1 MDFKEF
7 IVSIKNNEIKE
18 KYLFLGDE
26 DYLIKESLDL
36 LKKIYIPERTEGMNI
51 LELNFEVNDID
62 DLRNSVETLPF
73 LAEKKLTI
81 AFNSDKLI
89 ENNEFKQIEKVLSD
103 LGKHQILII
112 LDNNKKLS
120 SNTKFMK
127 LFSKEE
133 IVYFEKLK
141 GKDLINWI
149 YKKFKSY
156 NRTITQQDISYLILQ
171 SGYTSKNL
179 KLNLYDLENEII
191 KIVTYSDD
199 TIIDKNTIDKSII
212 KLLDQNIFNLLTSI
226 GEQNVERSLK
236 IFSEIYLLDEPIIK
250 IIYMINRQFKLQ
262 LAYRS
267 YRRANYTDSEI
278 ISKLKIK
285 PYEFNKI
292 SALSN
297 RYTIDR
303 LVKCIYLVIE
313 TEKNLKSKSV
323 NERYELEKL
332 IVNLANLN

>member
-1 MDFKEF
+1 M
-7 IVSIKNNEIKE
+7 
-18 KYLFLGDE
+18 
-26 DYLIKESLDL
+26 
-36 LKKIYIPERTEGMNI
+36 
-51 LELNFEVNDID
+51 
-62 DLRNSVETLPF
+62 
-73 LAEKKLTI
+73 
-81 AFNSDKLI
+81 
-89 ENNEFKQIEKVLSD
+89 
-103 LGKHQILII
+103 
-112 LDNNKKLS
+112 
-120 SNTKFMK
+120 
-127 LFSKEE
+127 
-133 IVYFEKLK
+133 
-141 GKDLINWI
+141 
-149 YKKFKSY
+149 
-156 NRTITQQDISYLILQ
+156 
-171 SGYTSKNL
+171 

-313 TEKNLKSKSV
+313 TEK
-323 NERYELEKL
+323 
-332 IVNLANLN
+332 